1 MYGRQDNFNSYFILT
16 IIVLIGA
23 YSGNTLAY
31 WIIGFFSFILFIHL
45 FVTAYLLQVKLKND
59 IQDVKYAIKER
70 SINKHCDAEKSRH
83 MYGLQVNSIRDGA
96 ALERGMREGDV
107 IFMFSDR
114 KISSNNNLEQA
125 IKELKGQE
133 VKVSV
138 VRNNAVHNL
147 YIKAGSL
154 GINCS
159 EKKICKLNCL

>member
-83 MYGLQVNSIRDGA
+83 MYGLQVKTPS
-96 ALERGMREGDV
+96 ET
-107 IFMFSDR
+107 
-114 KISSNNNLEQA
+114 EQ
-125 IKELKGQE
+125 
-133 VKVSV
+133 
-138 VRNNAVHNL
+138 H
-147 YIKAGSL
+147 
-154 GINCS
+154 
-159 EKKICKLNCL
+159 

>member
-1 MYGRQDNFNSYFILT
+1 
-16 IIVLIGA
+16 
-23 YSGNTLAY
+23 
-31 WIIGFFSFILFIHL
+31 
-45 FVTAYLLQVKLKND
+45 
-59 IQDVKYAIKER
+59 
-70 SINKHCDAEKSRH
+70 
-83 MYGLQVNSIRDGA
+83 
-96 ALERGMREGDV
+96 MREGDV

-159 EKKICKLNCL
+159 EKKICKPNCL